1 MAHSIETICGII
13 KGKWQTATNTQAIIS
28 HLVYDSRNIEFPQSS
43 VFFALKTN
51 HADGH
56 RFLDDAYKK
65 GIRNFI
71 VSSPPAKELAGS
83 NVIVANDTLV
93 SLQALGAWHRK
104 LFSIPVIGITGSN
117 GKTIVKE
124 WLNQMLQHDY
134 RIVRSPRSYNS
145 QLGVP
150 VSVWQM
156 NEGHQLAIFE
166 AGISRKNEMKALAEV
181 IHPTIGILTNL
192 GEAHSE
198 GFDSAEAKL
207 EEKLLLFEN
216 ASIVI
221 GPCHLLKGFH
231 KPVFTWGET
240 KQCDLRVIGKKTEGG
255 ATTVHCNYKGHGF
268 DIIIPF
274 TDEAS
279 IENGLTCTAVL
290 LHLGYDITTINERL
304 AKLHSVDMRL
314 QLKHGINHCTII
326 NDSYSADITSLR
338 LALNFTVQQ
347 KTGQKRTAV
356 LSDIIESGRSNEQLF
371 HAVAESLKYSGIE
384 RVIMIGENIGK
395 YLPGFL
401 PAAVARES
409 FHDTE
414 EFVEQFEASS
424 FSNETILVK
433 GARRFQFE
441 KIVQLLEAKVHQTVL
456 EIDLNAIAHNLK
468 QYQSL
473 LKPGTRLMAMV
484 KAFSYGSGSSEIA
497 SILQHIRV
505 DYLGVAYADE
515 GVELRKAG
523 ISLPIMVMNADDSS
537 FAALIE
543 YDLEP
548 VLYSLPMLVQF
559 ENYLEAE
566 EKVAHPV
573 HIEIETGMNRLGFGA
588 HEINLLVDHL
598 KQSKYL
604 QTVSVF
610 SHLAASEDPA
620 QDDFTREQA
629 EKFISITKEM
639 EAGLGRPFIKHMAN
653 SAAIFRHPD
662 LQMDMVRLGIGLYG
676 IESAAAEINLVPVEN
691 LRSTI
696 AQLKYLK
703 AGETVS
709 YNRRGF
715 VKEDSVIA
723 TVRIGYADGYS
734 RRFSNGVGRMLVNG
748 QLAPVIGTV
757 CMDMT
762 MIDVSGITGV
772 KEGDEVL
779 IFGNG
784 LPVQELAQWAG
795 TIPYEIMTGISH
807 RVKRVYFSE

>member
-1 MAHSIETICGII
+1 MAHDIETICSVIN
-13 KGKWQTATNTQAIIS
+13 GKFVSERDRTTVIA
-28 HLVYDSRNIEFPQSS
+28 HLVYDSRTIEFPQSS
-43 VFFALKTN
+43 LFFALKTT

-56 RFLDDAYKK
+56 RFLEDAYKK

-71 VSSPPAKELAGS
+71 VSSPPASPILIDC
-83 NVIVANDTLV
+83 NVIITAD
-93 SLQALGAWHRK
+93 SLIALQILAAWHRN

-124 WLNQMLQHDY
+124 WLNQLLQQDY

-156 NEGHQLAIFE
+156 NSTHQLGIFE
-166 AGISRKNEMKALAEV
+166 AGISRVNEMKALADV
-181 IHPTIGILTNL
+181 IQPTIGVLTNL

-198 GFDSAEAKL
+198 GFHSE
-207 EEKLLLFEN
+207 EEKLKEKLFLFEK

-221 GPCHLLKGFH
+221 GPYHLLKDID

-240 KQCDLRVIGKKTEGG
+240 KDCDLRVVGRKTDHF
-255 ATTVHCNYKGHGF
+255 TTIHCNYNKHGF
-268 DIIIPF
+268 DIVIPF

-279 IENGLTCTAVL
+279 VENGLTCTSVL
-290 LHLGYDITTINERL
+290 LHLGYNAATINERL
-304 AKLHSVDMRL
+304 SKLHAVDMRL
-314 QLKHGINHCTII
+314 QLKHGINHSIII
-326 NDSYSADITSLR
+326 NDSYSADLTSLR
-338 LALNFTVQQ
+338 LALNFAGQQ
-347 KTGQKRTAV
+347 KTGQKRTAI
-356 LSDIIESGRSNEQLF
+356 LSDIVESGRSNEELYS
-371 HAVAESLKYSGIE
+371 AVADSLKHSQIQ
-384 RVIMIGENIGK
+384 RVIMIGENIGRFLPG
-395 YLPGFL
+395 YLPSH
-401 PAAVARES
+401 VQ
-409 FHDTE
+409 TE
-414 EFVEQFEASS
+414 LYDNTGDFTEQFDAST
-424 FSNETILVK
+424 FSNETVLVK
-433 GARRFQFE
+433 GARRYEFE

-456 EIDLNAIAHNLK
+456 EINLNAIAHNLK
-468 QYQSL
+468 QYRGL
-473 LKPGTRLMAMV
+473 LKPGTKVMAMV

-497 SILQHIRV
+497 SILQHNRV
-505 DYLGVAYADE
+505 DYLAVAYADE

-523 ISLPIMVMNADDSS
+523 ISLPVMVMNADDSS
-537 FAALIE
+537 FASLVEFA
-543 YDLEP
+543 LEP
-548 VLYSLPMLVQF
+548 VLYSFPVLQQF
-559 ENYLEAE
+559 ENFLSSEGII
-566 EKVAHPV
+566 AHPV
-573 HIEIETGMNRLGFGA
+573 HIEIETGMNRLGFAA
-588 HEINLLVDHL
+588 HEINVLVDHL
-598 KQSKYL
+598 RASKVL
-604 QTVSVF
+604 KVVSVF

-620 QDDFTREQA
+620 QDDYTNEQA
-629 EKFISITKEM
+629 EKFRSIASEM
-639 EAGLGRPFIKHMAN
+639 ETGLSSSFIKHMAN
-653 SAAIFRHPD
+653 SAAVLRHPT
-662 LQMDMVRLGIGLYG
+662 LHMDMVRLGIGLYG
-676 IESAAAEINLVPVEN
+676 IENDPDKIQLQPVEN

-734 RRFSNGVGRMLVNG
+734 RRFSNGVGRMLVDG

-762 MIDVSGITGV
+762 MIDVSGIPGV

-784 LPVQELAQWAG
+784 LPVQEVAKWAG